1 MMGKRSVR
9 DNGRKVAP
17 AAASE
22 SRTRQSFV
30 PCAAIYNMQSK
41 VFFGTLLPATSLSYE
56 ADKELLVDLFGRIL
70 GAPAGS
76 WSRLTLGERN
86 QVLDA
91 LATKWLPE
99 HAAVDIPLLPK
110 RLRDW
115 KKGDKADGYE
125 RLDIPAGP
133 LARQKRYIV
142 TLWLLLGYEPKAL
155 DGRVSK
161 QFGVEKFV
169 WLTDP
174 AALATLAK
182 DLWSRCRRAGIDP
195 EPSEAGATS
204 NGRRGVA

>member
-1 MMGKRSVR
+1 M
-9 DNGRKVAP
+9 A
-17 AAASE
+17 
-22 SRTRQSFV
+22 TRPFV
-30 PCAAIYNMQSK
+30 SCAAIYNMQSK

-56 ADKELLVDLFGRIL
+56 TDKALLVELFGRIL
-70 GAPAGS
+70 GGEGAS
-76 WSRLTLGERN
+76 WSKLSLGERN

-91 LATKWLPE
+91 LAAQWLPD

-110 RLRDW
+110 RLRGW

-142 TLWLLLGYEPKAL
+142 TLWLLLGYEPKSL

-161 QFGVEKFV
+161 QFGVERFV

-182 DLWSRCRRAGIDP
+182 DLWSRCRKVGIDP
-195 EPSEAGATS
+195 EPHEGMTGNGKAGS
-204 NGRRGVA
+204 GRRGAA

>member
-1 MMGKRSVR
+1 MPKQIV
-9 DNGRKVAP
+9 
-17 AAASE
+17 
-22 SRTRQSFV
+22 T
-30 PCAAIYNMQSK
+30 CAAIYNMQSK
-41 VFFGTLLPATSLSYE
+41 VFFGTLLKASTLSYE
-56 ADKELLVDLFGRIL
+56 ADKELLVDMFGRIL
-70 GAPAGS
+70 GGKAAS
-76 WSRLTLGERN
+76 WSKLSLGQRN

-91 LATKWLPE
+91 LAAQWLPE

-133 LARQKRYIV
+133 LARQKRYILM
-142 TLWLLLGYEPKAL
+142 LWCLLGYEPRSL
-155 DGRVSK
+155 DARVSK

-182 DLWSRCRRAGIDP
+182 DLWSRCRKAGIDP
-195 EPSEAGATS
+195 EPAEAGGTRHATAMA
-204 NGRRGVA
+204 R

>member
-1 MMGKRSVR
+1 M
-9 DNGRKVAP
+9 AP
-17 AAASE
+17 
-22 SRTRQSFV
+22 RSFV

-41 VFFGTLLPATSLSYE
+41 VFFGTLLKASTLSYE
-56 ADKELLVDLFGRIL
+56 ADKDLLVEMFGRIL
-70 GAPAGS
+70 GGKAAS
-76 WSRLTLGERN
+76 WSKLSLGQRN

-91 LATKWLPE
+91 LAAQWLPE

-133 LARQKRYIV
+133 LARQKRYILM
-142 TLWLLLGYEPKAL
+142 LWCLLGYEPRSL

-182 DLWSRCRRAGIDP
+182 DLWSRCRKAGIDP
-195 EPSEAGATS
+195 EPAETGGTRRETAT
-204 NGRRGVA
+204 AMAK

>member
-1 MMGKRSVR
+1 M
-9 DNGRKVAP
+9 A
-17 AAASE
+17 
-22 SRTRQSFV
+22 TRPFI

-56 ADKELLVDLFGRIL
+56 ADKELLVELFGRIL
-70 GAPAGS
+70 GGQAAS
-76 WSRLTLGERN
+76 WSKLTLGERN

-91 LATKWLPE
+91 LAAKWLPD

-110 RLRDW
+110 RLRNW

-125 RLDIPAGP
+125 RLDIPTGP

-155 DGRVSK
+155 DGRVSR
-161 QFGVEKFV
+161 QFGVDQFI
-169 WLTDP
+169 WLTDA

-182 DLWSRCRRAGIDP
+182 DLWSRCRKAGIDP
-195 EPSEAGATS
+195 EPHEAPAAS
-204 NGRRGVA
+204 AKAKSGRRGAA

>member
-1 MMGKRSVR
+1 M
-9 DNGRKVAP
+9 AP
-17 AAASE
+17 
-22 SRTRQSFV
+22 RSFV

-41 VFFGTLLPATSLSYE
+41 VFFGTLLKASTLSYE
-56 ADKELLVDLFGRIL
+56 ADKDLLIEMFGRIL
-70 GAPAGS
+70 GGKAAS
-76 WSRLTLGERN
+76 WSKLSLGQRN

-91 LATKWLPE
+91 LAAQWLPE

-133 LARQKRYIV
+133 LARQKRYILM
-142 TLWLLLGYEPKAL
+142 LWCLLGYEPRSL
-155 DGRVSK
+155 DARVSK

-182 DLWSRCRRAGIDP
+182 DLWSRCRKAGIDP
-195 EPSEAGATS
+195 EPAEAGGT
-204 NGRRGVA
+204 RRALA